1 MTTLTHDWTMEASLF
16 VQRVDA
22 LDGTRAGAL
31 NSVEQEVV
39 STPGAVGNS
48 IGAIT
53 PGISA

>member
-1 MTTLTHDWTMEASLF
+1 MEASIF
-16 VQRVDA
+16 IQRVDA

-39 STPGAVGNS
+39 STAGAVGHS